1 MKPTRNIAETRT
13 PDGARFS
20 LHEHDGQYS
29 LKLNGAQLMTSGW
42 TLSEAMLADAACRF
56 CDKPR
61 SPRVLVAGLG
71 LGYSLK
77 RVLEL
82 VGKSA
87 KVCVAELMPEMIEWN
102 REFLRDLNGSLL
114 DDQRVSIFAGDVY
127 DCIMQS
133 GGSYYDAI
141 LLDVDNGPAAFVQT
155 DNARLYDESG
165 LAMVYDSLREGG
177 CVAFWSADPEP
188 SFLRQMRKAGFE
200 AKEIE
205 AKTHE
210 RAKRAANRI
219 YVGERRAT

>member
-1 MKPTRNIAETRT
+1 MKPTRNLAETRT

-29 LKLNGAQLMTSGW
+29 LKLNGSQLMSSGW
-42 TLSEAMLADAACRF
+42 TLSEAMLADAACRC
-56 CDKPR
+56 CDKSR
-61 SPRVLVAGLG
+61 SPRVLVGGLG
-71 LGYSLK
+71 LGFSLK

-87 KVCVAELMPEMIEWN
+87 KVCVAELIPEVIDWN
-102 REFLRDLNGSLL
+102 REHLGDLNGALL

-133 GGSYYDAI
+133 GASYYDAI
-141 LLDVDNGPAAFVQT
+141 LLDVDNGPAAFVQS
-155 DNARLYDESG
+155 DNARLYDENG
-165 LAMVYDSLREGG
+165 LAMVYDSLKERGHA
-177 CVAFWSADPEP
+177 AFWSADPEP
-188 SFLRQMRKAGFE
+188 GFFRQLRKAGFDAE
-200 AKEIE
+200 EIE

-219 YVGERRAT
+219 YVGERRAM